1 MKTALI
7 SLSLLALA
15 SPVAAQTPVVW
26 VADTAKTLTDVS
38 LTDGSLKMVC
48 LRKSGQIRLSY
59 PGLARPDDR
68 FADGRWVDRVGHGSP
83 WPSSVTLTSTTFS
96 STVRGTTSR
105 LGSDGQPMVNA
116 EIATAAPVIKAFA
129 KTGALVV
136 GSPSGGAQP
145 AIAKPATV
153 RKFLSACG

>member
-15 SPVAAQTPVVW
+15 SPAIAQAPVVW

-38 LTDGSLKMVC
+38 LTDGSVKMAC

-59 PGLARPDDR
+59 PGLPRPDDR
-68 FADGRWVDRVGHGSP
+68 FADDRWVDRVGHGSP

-96 STVRGTTSR
+96 STLRGTTSR
-105 LGSDGQPMVNA
+105 SGPDGQPLVSA

-129 KTGALVV
+129 KTGSLTL

-145 AIAKPATV
+145 LPAKPATV